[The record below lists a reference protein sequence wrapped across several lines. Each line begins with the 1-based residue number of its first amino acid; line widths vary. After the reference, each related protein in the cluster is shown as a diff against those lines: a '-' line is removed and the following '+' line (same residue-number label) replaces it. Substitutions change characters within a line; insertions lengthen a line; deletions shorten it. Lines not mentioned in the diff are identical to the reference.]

1 MSAIKEHERVILTVV
16 RPAQKLAVGAVGD
29 VIHEYLNGAA
39 FDVEFVALN
48 SATIAVITVENSWVR

>member
-1 MSAIKEHERVILTVV
+1 MDL
-16 RPAQKLAVGAVGD
+16 PAQKLAVGDVGT

-48 SATIAVITVENSWVR
+48 SETIAVVTVENSRVR